1 MTQLLL
7 DISPKPAPSLENF
20 VAGRNAE
27 LLQMLR
33 DVLAEKQKECFIY
46 LWGSPGSGRSHLL
59 KAVVDAFRGKHLSAS
74 YLVCN
79 TTAEFILGLDQ
90 LDCVAVDDVER
101 LGPPG
106 QIGLFNLY
114 NHIRESGHTVLLVSG
129 RDVPSQLPLREDLVT
144 RLGWGLVYKV
154 HGLNDEEKAEALRS
168 HAQARGFSFPR
179 DVIDYLL
186 RHGRRDLPSL
196 LAMLDALD
204 RYSLQTKRPITVP
217 MLKELMQASS
227 PPEQR

>member
-7 DISPKPAPSLENF
+7 DISPRHTPSLENF
-20 VAGRNAE
+20 VSGRNAE
-27 LLQMLR
+27 LLQLLR
-33 DVLAEKQKECFIY
+33 DVLLEKQKERFIY
-46 LWGSPGSGRSHLL
+46 LWGSAGSGRSHLL
-59 KAVVDAFRGKHLSAS
+59 KAMVDAFRDKHLSAS
-74 YLVCN
+74 YLVCHS
-79 TTAEFILGLDQ
+79 TTELIPGLDQ

-101 LGPPG
+101 LGPAG
-106 QIGLFNLY
+106 QIALFNLY
-114 NHIRESGHTVLLVSG
+114 NHIRESGQTVLLVSG

-144 RLGWGLVYKV
+144 RLGWGLVYQV

-168 HAQARGFSFPR
+168 HGQARGFAFPQ

-186 RHGRRDLPSL
+186 RREQRDLPSL

-217 MLKELMQASS
+217 MLKELMQT
-227 PPEQR
+227 PRKE